1 MYIKIK
7 FKSIIS
13 KNNKD
18 LNVRFFLC
26 LITSGVGIF
35 SFLLLFPL
43 YRYGYSYIVTL
54 ISLLFI
60 FLIKNKLTLKENVP
74 IFKFILISCFIVI
87 VTKQGIKILNN
98 YKNTTWPNIYTLN
111 NDGKVYEKIKIE
123 IDNDFFYYVT
133 NEEDQLCMYSNSICT
148 NKPVKDLKFSLNNTY
163 KFLTIN

>member
-1 MYIKIK
+1 MGTA
-7 FKSIIS
+7 IS

-60 FLIKNKLTLKENVP
+60 FLIKNKLTVKENIS
-74 IFKFILISCFIVI
+74 IFRFILISCFIVI
-87 VTKQGIKILNN
+87 ITKQS
-98 YKNTTWPNIYTLN
+98 TR
-111 NDGKVYEKIKIE
+111 
-123 IDNDFFYYVT
+123 
-133 NEEDQLCMYSNSICT
+133 
-148 NKPVKDLKFSLNNTY
+148 
-163 KFLTIN
+163 TII